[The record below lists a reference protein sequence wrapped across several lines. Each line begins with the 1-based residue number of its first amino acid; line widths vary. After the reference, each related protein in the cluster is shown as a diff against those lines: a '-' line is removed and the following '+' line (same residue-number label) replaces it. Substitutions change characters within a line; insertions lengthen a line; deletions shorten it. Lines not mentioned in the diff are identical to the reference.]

1 MNTTTSLAEL
11 TIRLIDES
19 RGDDMRPGQFKMMV
33 LIGAALLIAGCA
45 SAPKDKFIELMWP
58 EPPLTP
64 RIKFVRNFATEKDL
78 ERKAGF
84 GESFLKFLTG
94 RMPPN
99 SQLYQPVDVA
109 VSPDGNRFYVS
120 DYARGLVFR
129 FNIEEKKVKLF
140 GKFSRPFGIALDKK
154 DRLYVAEQGTKYIR
168 VIDQEGNKLK
178 SITHESLERPA
189 DLALDEKRGL
199 IYVVDGSFRN
209 SKDHLVKVFDLEG
222 KFLRD
227 IGRGKGHGPGQLYFP
242 TYVAVD
248 KEGRVYVTETMNARV
263 SVFNPEGKF
272 LRHVGER
279 GDAFGM
285 FDKPKGIALDSF
297 DNLYVVDSA
306 WSNVQIFNQKGRVL
320 LFFGGRGDYPGL
332 LKNPTGIAI
341 DGQNRIYV
349 ADYLHNQVAIY
360 QLVNTKAEDSYIELP
375 QAKGDG
381 ASQSPAV
388 TNAKEKRR

>member
-1 MNTTTSLAEL
+1 MTTGRIKLMLVVSLA
-11 TIRLIDES
+11 
-19 RGDDMRPGQFKMMV
+19 
-33 LIGAALLIAGCA
+33 LLVAGCA
-45 SAPKDKFIELMWP
+45 TAPTKKEKLIELMWP

-64 RIKFVRNFATEKDL
+64 RIKFVRNFSTERDL
-78 ERKAGF
+78 ERKSTF

-94 RMPPN
+94 KVPPI
-99 SQLYQPVDVA
+99 SRLYQPVDVA

-154 DRLYVAEQGTKYIR
+154 DRLYVAEQGSKYIR
-168 VIDQEGNKLK
+168 VIDQEGNRLK

-189 DLALDEKRGL
+189 GLALDEKRGL
-199 IYVVDGSFRN
+199 LYVADASFGKSN
-209 SKDHLVKVFDLEG
+209 NHLVKVFDLEG

-227 IGRGKGHGPGQLYFP
+227 IGKGRGFGPGQLYFP

-248 KEGRVYVTETMNARV
+248 GEGRLYVTETISARV
-263 SVFNPEGKF
+263 SVFDQEGKF
-272 LRHVGER
+272 LKHIGER

-297 DNLYVVDSA
+297 DNIYVADSA
-306 WSNVQIFNQKGRVL
+306 WSNIQIFNQKGQVL

-341 DGQNRIYV
+341 DGQDRIYV
-349 ADYLHNQVAIY
+349 ADFLHNQVAIY
-360 QLVNTKAEDSYIELP
+360 QLVNTKAEDSYIEIP
-375 QAKGDG
+375 QAKGDDAKGDDG
-381 ASQSPAV
+381 ASKSPAV
-388 TNAKEKRR
+388 TNAKEERR